1 MNSSMNWLKEYVPEL
16 DCTPEEFSDAMTL
29 SGTKVETCRILNRNL
44 RKIVTGKILSIEP
57 HPDADRLVIC
67 QLDIGTGDAVQIVT
81 GAHNMK
87 PGDIVPVV
95 LDGGKVAG
103 GHEGGAL
110 MGSRSTRESSA
121 ACPPM
126 G

>member
-95 LDGGKVAG
+95 LDGGKVA
-103 GHEGGAL
+103 
-110 MGSRSTRESSA
+110 
-121 ACPPM
+121 
-126 G
+126 